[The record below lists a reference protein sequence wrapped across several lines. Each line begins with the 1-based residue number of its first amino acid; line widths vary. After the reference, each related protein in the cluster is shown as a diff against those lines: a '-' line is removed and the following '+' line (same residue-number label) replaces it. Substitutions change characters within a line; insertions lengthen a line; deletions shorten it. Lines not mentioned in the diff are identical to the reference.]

1 MFDGLR
7 KKLYQFKETVS
18 TKELELD
25 HEETKNSV
33 GEVPPPRVDQ
43 EEAAGTLGRQK
54 DSSRET
60 VPELTGE
67 SALAALHQPS
77 DARKSADRKSFFLRE
92 ISEKDLEEPLWD
104 LEIAL
109 LESDVAVSVSEE
121 IVATVKKQL
130 VGTKR
135 RWREDV
141 AAIVQEALRNGISS
155 VIEINNLDFDEVIE
169 NASKPVTVVFT
180 GINGTGK
187 TTTIAKL
194 AHRLKKQGYGV
205 VLAAGDTYRAGALE
219 QIERHAANL
228 GVKLIKHQQGA
239 DPAAVIYDAI
249 QYARAKHKD
258 VVLADTA
265 GRIHTNVNLM
275 NQLKKIDRVIGADLV
290 VFVDEALAGNDAVD
304 RALQF
309 NAAMAIDGS
318 ILTKVDADS
327 RGGTAISI
335 AHATNKPILFLGV
348 GQQYEDLV
356 KFDPEWLLN
365 RIFGEAN
372 T

>member
-7 KKLYQFKETVS
+7 QRLYQFKEAVS
-18 TKELELD
+18 TKELKLD
-25 HEETKNSV
+25 NDEAKISASDTSPHEV
-33 GEVPPPRVDQ
+33 GR
-43 EEAAGTLGRQK
+43 EEASSILDQQQDSPCQMAAEPAG
-54 DSSRET
+54 EY
-60 VPELTGE
+60 
-67 SALAALHQPS
+67 ALAGGSEPIAT
-77 DARKSADRKSFFLRE
+77 RKSADKRSFFLRE
-92 ISEKDLEEPLWD
+92 IKEKDLEEPLWD

-121 IVATVKKQL
+121 ILEIVKKQL

-141 AAIVQEALRNGISS
+141 SAVVEQALRDGISS
-155 VIEINNLDFDEVIE
+155 VIEVSDLDFDEVIK
-169 NASKPVTVVFT
+169 NGPKPITVVFT

-187 TTTIAKL
+187 TTTIAKI
-194 AHRLKKQGYGV
+194 AYRLKKQGYGV

-219 QIERHAANL
+219 QIDLHATNL
-228 GVKLIKHQQGA
+228 GIKLIKHRQGA
-239 DPAAVIYDAI
+239 DPAAVIFDAV
-249 QYARAKHKD
+249 QYAQAKHKD

-275 NQLKKIDRVIGADLV
+275 NQLKKIDRVIGADVV
-290 VFVDEALAGNDAVD
+290 VFVDEALAGNDAVE

-309 NAAMAIDGS
+309 NEAMAIDGS

-335 AHATNKPILFLGV
+335 AHATGKPILFLGV

-356 KFDPEWLLN
+356 KFDPQWLLG